1 MKKVILFLL
10 LTVGIN
16 TFAQDLIVTTQGDS
30 INCRITKEKGDYI
43 YFAFKQNDEIR
54 NTLITNSEVKYHQ
67 LNYFEDSQVKDED
80 LKKKV
85 DYQQLR
91 IAINGGYSYRTAKLS
106 DEIPS
111 DLRDYVKKLKN
122 GYHLSGDITYFFS
135 EPLGAGLKLSYFNAS
150 NSVHVISPESTGYT
164 SVEMS
169 DDIDIFFIGPSINT
183 RFYDKNKRNAFLMS
197 MAIGYMDYT
206 DNGRLVNSVKI
217 SGSTLG
223 VSFDM
228 GYDVYLSD
236 NFSLGF
242 QLGFLAGT
250 LNTIEQFDGVS
261 TTTVKLEEN
270 QYENLARIDFSVGL
284 RFNK

>member
-1 MKKVILFLL
+1 MKKILFILSLL
-10 LTVGIN
+10 VSIN
-16 TFAQDLIVTTQGDS
+16 TFAQDLIVTTHGDS
-30 INCRITKEKGDYI
+30 INCRINKEKGDYI

-54 NTLITNSEVKYHQ
+54 NTLISTSEVKYHQ
-67 LNYFEDSQVKDED
+67 LNFFEQSQIKDED

-91 IAINGGYSYRTAKLS
+91 IAINGGYSYRIAKLQ
-106 DEIPS
+106 DEIPN

-122 GYHLSGDITYFFS
+122 GFHLTGDITYFFS

-150 NSVHVISPESTGYT
+150 NTMHVLNPESTGYT
-164 SVEMS
+164 NVEMS
-169 DDIDIFFIGPSINT
+169 DDIDIFFIGPSFNT
-183 RFYDKNKRNAFLMS
+183 RLYDKNKRNAFLMS

-223 VSFDM
+223 MSFDM

-242 QLGFLAGT
+242 QLSFLAGT
-250 LNTIEQFDGVS
+250 LTKIEQFDGIS

-284 RFNK
+284 RFHK